1 MIRRVVRIDEILQ
14 DVDIAPGVLKR
25 EISVHFRLQ
34 RSVESFY
41 HGSFDVFVF
50 RRVKMDAVTFQ
61 HTLKRTVHKLC
72 SLVRLK
78 HVTFV
83 TRC

>member
-1 MIRRVVRIDEILQ
+1 MKRRVVRIDEILQ

-25 EISVHFRLQ
+25 EIPVHFRLQ
-34 RSVESFY
+34 GSVESFD
-41 HGSFDVFVF
+41 HGGFDVFVF

-61 HTLKRTVHKLC
+61 HALKRAVYELH

-78 HVTFV
+78 HVTLV